1 MIGLYKR
8 RGENRIKESHVNT
21 EAGTGVMQPQAE
33 ECLEPPGVARGK
45 EGVEPALQRDRGPA
59 NTWILD
65 FWPPEL

>member
-1 MIGLYKR
+1 M
-8 RGENRIKESHVNT
+8 NT